1 MSAYKT
7 KAKRDHEQRE
17 TNTRVLLV
25 IFGNWVLS
33 KQKSLLPFK
42 IFGYSLVKVKQIDVD
57 AVDAFEKYLET
68 GKK

>member
-17 TNTRVLLV
+17 ANTRVLLV

-33 KQKSLLPFK
+33 RQKKLLPFK
-42 IFGYSLVKVKQIDVD
+42 IFGYSLVKPKELMPD
-57 AVDAFEKYLET
+57 AVDAFKKYLES